1 MLAIFQ
7 TPTKL
12 DLKQGM
18 YLPMVVRQ
26 YLSQAN
32 TENVWITLHQK

>member
-12 DLKQGM
+12 DFKWDM
-18 YLPMVVRQ
+18 YLPMMARQ
-26 YLSQAN
+26 YHVDQSNKQ
-32 TENVWITLHQK
+32 